1 MIYLK
6 DIKTKEIITCPEE
19 HEKIFVDSYDHP
31 ENLLAIN
38 IWYCDGAGW
47 NGLYSKICYG
57 ICEKDFVVD
66 KVYLNWTNNEAE
78 YCAMLKTLIVADRN
92 DLIFSDSQLVIN
104 QINEKFKC
112 NEEHL
117 KRLQVRCRE
126 IMLKKDI
133 TIKWIPRKKNLAG
146 IFLDKAK

>member
-6 DIKTKEIITCPEE
+6 DIKTKEIFNCEGQF
-19 HEKIFVDSYDHP
+19 EKIFFDSY
-31 ENLLAIN
+31 ENPNNLIIIN
-38 IWYCDGAGW
+38 AWYCDGAGW
-47 NGLYSKICYG
+47 NGEVSKIGYG
-57 ICEKDFVVD
+57 TGVDNFVID

-78 YCAMLKTLIVADRN
+78 YQAMLKTLLIADRN
-92 DLIFSDSQLVIN
+92 DLIFSDSQLIVN
-104 QINEKFKC
+104 QINEKFNC

-133 TIKWIPRKKNLAG
+133 TIKWISRKKNLAG
-146 IFLDKAK
+146 IFLDKSK

>member
-6 DIKTKEIITCPEE
+6 DIKTKEIFDCFEE
-19 HEKIFVDSYDHP
+19 NEDDFRDMYEEP
-31 ENLLAIN
+31 QNLISIN
-38 IWYCDGAGW
+38 AWYCDGAGW
-47 NGLYSKICYG
+47 NELYSKICYG
-57 ICEKDFVVD
+57 TNENNFVID

-78 YCAMLKTLIVADRN
+78 YQAMLKTLLVADRN
-92 DLIFSDSQLVIN
+92 DLIFSDSQLVVN
-104 QINEKFKC
+104 QINEKFNC

-133 TIKWIPRKKNLAG
+133 TIKWIPRNKNFAG
-146 IFLDKAK
+146 IFLEKAK

>member
-31 ENLLAIN
+31 ENLISIN
-38 IWYCDGAGW
+38 AWYCDGAGW
-47 NGLYSKICYG
+47 NGEFSKICYG
-57 ICEKDFVVD
+57 TYENDFVVD
-66 KVYLNWTNNEAE
+66 KIYLNWTNNEAE
-78 YCAMLKTLIVADRN
+78 YQAVLKTLLVADRN
-92 DLIFSDSQLVIN
+92 DLIFSDSQLIVN

-117 KRLQVRCRE
+117 KRLQVCCRE
-126 IMLKKDI
+126 IMLNKDI
-133 TIKWIPRKKNLAG
+133 IIKWIRRNNNLAG
-146 IFLDKAK
+146 IFLEKAK